1 MAQPSRG
8 QRSLDGVIDPL
19 QPLRVALATA
29 AMPREQPFSRGSS
42 TGAFGQNPTVA
53 ALLHS

>member
-29 AMPREQPFSRGSS
+29 AMPREQMEWTPPSRRGE
-42 TGAFGQNPTVA
+42 
-53 ALLHS
+53 